1 MEENSYTSHNTL
13 VRLIKHRGINA
24 YDLLPR
30 ISDLLFRIGILNIE
44 LIWSPA
50 RPAYPNEI

>member
-1 MEENSYTSHNTL
+1 MEENSHTSHNTL